1 MLQERESPVRHRN
14 EQANEFVIQR
24 VFNTPRN
31 LVWKAFSE
39 PDRLARWWGPVGFKM
54 IVSKLEFSPG
64 GTFHY
69 RMQSDDGFVMWGKF
83 VYLQIIEPEKIVF
96 IISFSDENGSIARVP
111 LSATWPLEVFIVLT
125 LTEKDGDT
133 KLTLKSSPINSSE
146 KEIKTFRSEFE
157 SMNKGFSSSFDQLEE
172 YLSKL

>member
-1 MLQERESPVRHRN
+1 MLQERESPIKHRD

-24 VFNTPRN
+24 LFKAPRN

-39 PDRLARWWGPVGFKM
+39 PDRLAKWWGPAGFKL
-54 IVSKLEFSPG
+54 IAKEFEFSPG
-64 GTFHY
+64 GTCHY

-96 IISFSDENGSIARVP
+96 IISFSDENGSAARAP
-111 LSATWPLEVFIVLT
+111 MSTTWPLEVFNVLT
-125 LTEKDGDT
+125 LKEKDGNT
-133 KLTLKSSPINSSE
+133 RLTLKSSPMNSTE
-146 KEIKTFRSEFE
+146 EEIRTFRSEFE